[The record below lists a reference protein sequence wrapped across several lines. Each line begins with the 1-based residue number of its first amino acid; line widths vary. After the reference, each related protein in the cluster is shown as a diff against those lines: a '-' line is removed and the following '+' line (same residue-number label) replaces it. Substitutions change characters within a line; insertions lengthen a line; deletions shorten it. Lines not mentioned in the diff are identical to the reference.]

1 MSRASTRA
9 SFDTPGPF
17 DFKRPNEWPKWKR
30 RFIQYLTA
38 TGLDK
43 EDGPRRVCTLLYCM
57 GEDAEDV
64 LASTDTKE
72 DEKADYKIV
81 LDKFDAYFKIRRNII
96 FERAKFNRRD
106 QAEGESAEQYIA
118 CLYNLVETC
127 EYGALKEE
135 MLRDRIVVG
144 IRDKALSDKLQMDES
159 LSLEKAKTQ
168 VRQKEAVK
176 EQRHEL
182 QESSLIANVK
192 QGQAKKRHQ
201 HGQQT
206 RHRKGKWPQQERQK
220 GAISSPQYNRCKKCG
235 KGWHPSP
242 DKCPAKGVTCFA
254 ATRLVT
260 MEVAV

>member
-1 MSRASTRA
+1 
-9 SFDTPGPF
+9 
-17 DFKRPNEWPKWKR
+17 
-30 RFIQYLTA
+30 
-38 TGLDK
+38 
-43 EDGPRRVCTLLYCM
+43 M

-64 LASTDTKE
+64 LASTDIKE

-144 IRDKALSDKLQMDES
+144 IHDKALSDKLQMDES

-168 VRQKEAVK
+168 VRQKEAVQVYLNNRMNC
-176 EQRHEL
+176 EP
-182 QESSLIANVK
+182 SLISSYYHIHPFKRPLHTHHISPCNVK
-192 QGQAKKRHQ
+192 
-201 HGQQT
+201 
-206 RHRKGKWPQQERQK
+206 P
-220 GAISSPQYNRCKKCG
+220 
-235 KGWHPSP
+235 HP
-242 DKCPAKGVTCFA
+242 
-254 ATRLVT
+254 L
-260 MEVAV
+260 

>member
-17 DFKRPNEWPKWKR
+17 DFKRPNESKWKR

-64 LASTDTKE
+64 LASTDIKE

-201 HGQQT
+201 YGQET
-206 RHRKGKWPQQERQK
+206 RHQKGKWPQ
-220 GAISSPQYNRCKKCG
+220 
-235 KGWHPSP
+235 
-242 DKCPAKGVTCFA
+242 
-254 ATRLVT
+254 
-260 MEVAV
+260 